1 MTAPIAKKPSSS
13 PFSFANIVE
22 AGKKAV
28 TGGLAAAK
36 VKSAIT
42 DGFEGAKAI
51 GEKGLK
57 GAWSAA
63 NKTAA
68 ELASN
73 PTGALGLMGKLKIAG
88 GAIGA
93 VTGLATLPGKVGT
106 AIKDIREAART
117 GSLSDIATAAQS
129 TIGAAK
135 GAVSTAKSALTT
147 AVTVNK
153 LTSTYKAAS
162 AAFQAAVPG
171 ATKAVTAAAAKA
183 AMKST
188 FEGLTKGAVKTAV
201 TEAAML
207 AAKEGGTIAKAV
219 AGSASRA
226 VAKAALREG
235 GKAAGEAALKA
246 GAKAAA
252 GTLGKAAA
260 RFTPGLNIAIAAL
273 DTANAV
279 STVMDPKASTGK
291 KVTSVITAI
300 GSIAAATNIPVVSQV
315 GAAVSA
321 VSGFI
326 GSFF

>member
-1 MTAPIAKKPSSS
+1 MTTPIAKKPVSN
-13 PFSFANIVE
+13 PFSFKSIVDT
-22 AGKKAV
+22 AKKTV
-28 TGGLAAAK
+28 MTGLS
-36 VKSAIT
+36 VKKSVT
-42 DGFEGAKAI
+42 DGFEAAKKV
-51 GEKGLK
+51 GELGLK
-57 GAWSAA
+57 GATTAA
-63 NKTAA
+63 KSVAA

-73 PTGALGLMGKLKIAG
+73 PTGKLNLLGKLKVAG

-106 AIKDIREAART
+106 AVKDIRAAVRS

-129 TIGAAK
+129 GIAAAK
-135 GAVSTAKSALTT
+135 GAVTTVKAGLST

-153 LTSTYKAAS
+153 LTSTYKAAKT
-162 AAFQAAVPG
+162 AFQTAVPG
-171 ATKAVTAAAAKA
+171 ASKAVTSAAAKA
-183 AMKST
+183 AMKGT
-188 FEGLTKGAVKTAV
+188 FEGLTKGAVKGAA
-201 TEAAML
+201 TEAALL

-219 AGSASRA
+219 VGSAGRA
-226 VAKAALREG
+226 AAKAALREG

-252 GTLGKAAA
+252 GGLGKAAA
-260 RFTPGLNIAIAAL
+260 RFAPGLNIAIAAF

-279 STVMDPKASTGK
+279 ATVMDPKASTGK
-291 KVTSVITAI
+291 KVCSVITAV

>member
-1 MTAPIAKKPSSS
+1 MTSPIAKKPVSN
-13 PFSFANIVE
+13 PFSFKSIVDI
-22 AGKKAV
+22 GKKAV
-28 TGGLAAAK
+28 VGGLAGAA
-36 VKSAIT
+36 VKKAVT

-57 GAWSAA
+57 GAWTAA

-73 PTGALGLMGKLKIAG
+73 PTGKLNLLGKLKVAG
-88 GAIGA
+88 GVLGT

-106 AIKDIREAART
+106 AVKDIREAVRT
-117 GSLSDIATAAQS
+117 GSLGDIATAAQS
-129 TIGAAK
+129 GIAAAK
-135 GAVSTAKSALTT
+135 GAVTTVKSALTT

-153 LTSTYKAAS
+153 LSSTYKAAKL
-162 AAFQAAVPG
+162 AFETAVPG
-171 ATKAVTAAAAKA
+171 ASKAVTAAAAKA

-188 FEGLTKGAVKTAV
+188 FEGLTKGAVKGAA
-201 TEAAML
+201 TEAALL

-219 AGSASRA
+219 VGSAGRA
-226 VAKAALREG
+226 AAKAALREG

-252 GTLGKAAA
+252 GGLGKAAA
-260 RFTPGLNIAIAAL
+260 RFAPGLNIAIAAF

-279 STVMDPKASTGK
+279 ATVMDPKASTGK
-291 KVTSVITAI
+291 KVSSVITAV
-300 GSIAAATNIPVVSQV
+300 GSIAAATNIPIVSQV

>member
-1 MTAPIAKKPSSS
+1 MTTPIAKKTTN
-13 PFSFANIVE
+13 PFSFKSIVDT
-22 AGKKAV
+22 GKKAV
-28 TGGLAAAK
+28 MAGLS
-36 VKSAIT
+36 VKKAVT
-42 DGFEGAKAI
+42 DGFEAAKNVGTQGLRGAYNTGVAKA
-51 GEKGLK
+51 
-57 GAWSAA
+57 
-63 NKTAA
+63 A
-68 ELASN
+68 EAASN
-73 PTGALGLMGKLKIAG
+73 PTGKLNLLGKLKIAG

-106 AIKDIREAART
+106 AIKDIRQAVRS
-117 GSLSDIATAAQS
+117 GSMSDIATAAQS
-129 TIGAAK
+129 GIAAAK

-162 AAFQAAVPG
+162 TAFQAAVPG
-171 ATKAVTAAAAKA
+171 ASKAVTSAAARA
-183 AMKST
+183 AMSST
-188 FEGLTKGAVKTAV
+188 FEGLTKGAVKGAA
-201 TEAAML
+201 TEAAL
-207 AAKEGGTIAKAV
+207 AAAKKGGTIASAV
-219 AGSASRA
+219 TGSAGRA
-226 VAKAALREG
+226 AAKAALKEG

-252 GTLGKAAA
+252 GGLGKAAA
-260 RFTPGLNIAIAAL
+260 RFAPGLNIAIAAL

-279 STVMDPKASTGK
+279 ATVMDPKASTGK

-300 GSIAAATNIPVVSQV
+300 GSIAAATNIPIVSQV

>member
-1 MTAPIAKKPSSS
+1 MTAPIAKKTTS
-13 PFSFANIVE
+13 PFSFKKIVDT
-22 AGKKAV
+22 AKGAVKTGISVKKAV
-28 TGGLAAAK
+28 T
-36 VKSAIT
+36 
-42 DGFEGAKAI
+42 DGFEAAKAV
-51 GEKGLK
+51 GEKGMK
-57 GAWSAA
+57 GAYKSLAT
-63 NKTAA
+63 KAA
-68 ELASN
+68 EAASN
-73 PTGALGLMGKLKIAG
+73 PTGKLNLLGKLKVAG

-93 VTGLATLPGKVGT
+93 VTGLATLPGKIGT
-106 AIKDIREAART
+106 AAKDIRQAVRT
-117 GSLSDIATAAQS
+117 GSRADIATAAQS
-129 TIGAAK
+129 TLGAAK
-135 GAVSTAKSALTT
+135 GAASTAKAALST

-153 LTSTYKAAS
+153 LTTTYKAATT
-162 AAFQAAVPG
+162 AFQAAVPG
-171 ATKAVTAAAAKA
+171 ASKAVTTAAAKA
-183 AMKST
+183 AMKGT
-188 FEGLTKGAVKTAV
+188 FEGLTKGAVKTAASS
-201 TEAAML
+201 AAL
-207 AAKEGGTIAKAV
+207 AAAKKGGTIATAV

-246 GAKAAA
+246 GARAAA

-279 STVMDPKASTGK
+279 ATVMDPKASTGK